1 MVVIV
6 VVVFV
11 GAVEAVATAVLQIV
25 VGMVMEVMVG
35 AAVGTAVELAVEA
48 VMEVVVEATEW
59 AAGLGRCRGVGWG
72 VYGSGR
78 LAGLAGRESERRI
91 RQPILFR
98 FCLPKLTPCSDIYD

>member
-25 VGMVMEVMVG
+25 VGMVMEVVVG

-59 AAGLGRCRGVGWG
+59 AAGLGRCRGVRWG
-72 VYGSGR
+72 VYGSGW

-98 FCLPKLTPCSDIYD
+98 FCFPKLSPCSDI